1 MKRSL
6 ISCFFLFSIITANA
20 QLKPLTFSMAVKA
33 DKISPKDL
41 YKRGKFWFSDIFQC
55 SNKKLTLDDA
65 NNGVV
70 VGKCSFP
77 YNPKVVTWSAKT
89 KGDVEYQ
96 VRLRF
101 KEGRYECEITDFR
114 HKGSG
119 IAFDLIT
126 QEASC
131 NKEIAGASSEWKNQV
146 WNDIKSQA
154 KAHAN
159 TITKSLISQISQP
172 GSN

>member
-1 MKRSL
+1 MKRIL
-6 ISCFFLFSIITANA
+6 ISFFVFFSIITAHA

-33 DKISPKDL
+33 DDTSPKDL

-65 NNGVV
+65 NNGVI
-70 VGKCSFP
+70 VGKGTFI
-77 YNPKVVTWSAKT
+77 YNPKVVTSSAKT
-89 KGDVEYQ
+89 KGTVEYQ

-119 IAFDLIT
+119 ISFDLIT
-126 QEASC
+126 QDASC
-131 NKEIAGASSEWKNQV
+131 SKEIAGASQEWKNQV

-154 KAHAN
+154 KTSSNA
-159 TITKSLISQISQP
+159 IIKSLISQISKT
-172 GSN
+172 GAN